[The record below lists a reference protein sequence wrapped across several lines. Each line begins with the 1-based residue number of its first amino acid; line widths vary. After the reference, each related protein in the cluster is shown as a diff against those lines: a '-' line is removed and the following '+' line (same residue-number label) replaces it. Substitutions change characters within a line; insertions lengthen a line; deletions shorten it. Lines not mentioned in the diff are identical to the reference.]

1 MLRSGR
7 GQAVAFALVA
17 ALALAVTPA
26 HAAPEADSQAPE
38 EFVALRDVD
47 PTILEEVRYASSHN
61 FVGEQVSGYQEPICL
76 LTRQTAEALHEAQKT
91 LLARGYGLKVY
102 DCFRPQRAVDHYAA
116 WSTRL
121 DDQRMKD
128 EFYPDVDKSALFDE
142 GYIDERSGH
151 SRGSTVDLTAVK
163 LPALPQRPFI
173 PGEPL
178 APCTAPMGERF
189 PDNGVDMGTGF
200 DCFDPLAHTDDPRIS
215 KQARENRDLLRQT
228 LEAVGMENYP
238 GEWWHFT
245 LTEEPFPETYF
256 DFPVSRHSLAG

>member
-1 MLRSGR
+1 MLRTGWGR
-7 GQAVAFALVA
+7 VVAFALVA
-17 ALALAVTPA
+17 AFALVTTPA

-47 PTILEEVRYASSHN
+47 PTILEEVRYAGPHN
-61 FVGEQVSGYQEPICL
+61 FVGERVPGYREPICL
-76 LTRQTAEALHEAQKT
+76 LTRRTAEALHEAQKT

-116 WSTRL
+116 WSKNPGDR
-121 DDQRMKD
+121 RMKG
-128 EFYPDVDKSALFDE
+128 EFYPDVAKSALFDE

-163 LPALPQRPFI
+163 LPALPQRPFV

-178 APCTAPMGERF
+178 APCTAPKGERF
-189 PDNGVDMGTGF
+189 PDNGLDMGTGF
-200 DCFDPLAHTDDPRIS
+200 DCFDPLAHTDDPRVS
-215 KQARENRDLLRQT
+215 QQARKNRDFLRQT
-228 LEAVGMENYP
+228 LESVGMQNYP

-245 LTEEPFPETYF
+245 LTAEPFPETYF
-256 DFPVSRHSLAG
+256 DFPVSRRSLAD